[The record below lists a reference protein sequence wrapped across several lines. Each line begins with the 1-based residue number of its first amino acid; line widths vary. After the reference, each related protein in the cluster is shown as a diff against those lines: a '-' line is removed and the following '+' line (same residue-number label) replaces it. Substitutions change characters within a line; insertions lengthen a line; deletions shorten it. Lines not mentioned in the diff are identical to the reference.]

1 MSELEAIAEAARAAL
16 EEKNR
21 LRERGLQVQREV
33 IRTAAN
39 AIRAVHRAEYERA
52 RGMLDQAGRVLA
64 TAYDEMAAHPDL
76 RYAGWLQDA
85 EKEYAEAA
93 LTLAVMAGERLP
105 SPDSLGVGIVPYLN
119 GLGES
124 VGELRRAILDI
135 LRRGEL
141 GRSEE
146 LLDTMDAIYSALVT
160 MDFPDA
166 LTGGLRR
173 TTDGVRAILERT
185 RGDLTVAIRQ
195 TMLERTLN
203 ALLENPNRALG
214 G

>member
-1 MSELEAIAEAARAAL
+1 MNDLDAIGEAVRAAL

-21 LRERGLQVQREV
+21 LREQGLHVQRET
-33 IRTAAN
+33 IRTAAH
-39 AIRAVHRAEYERA
+39 AIRAVHRGDFDRA
-52 RGMLDQAGRVLA
+52 TSLLAAAGRLL
-64 TAYDEMAAHPDL
+64 EAAHRDLDGHPDL

-93 LTLAVMAGERLP
+93 VTLAVMMGTPVP
-105 SPDSLGVGIVPYLN
+105 SPDALGVGVAPYLN
-119 GLGES
+119 GLGEA

-146 LLDTMDAIYSALVT
+146 LLETMDAIYSVLV
-160 MDFPDA
+160 MIDFPDT

-173 TTDGVRAILERT
+173 TTDTARGIIERT
-185 RGDLTVAIRQ
+185 RGDLTVAIRH
-195 TMLERTLN
+195 TLLEAKLA
-203 ALLENPNRALG
+203 ALLDASDRFSAG
-214 G
+214 